1 MTTRE
6 QNTVDDIDIRLLPG
20 EKPTLKT
27 ISRLSGMAVP
37 TVSRALGDAPD
48 ISLET
53 KAKVRRIADKIGYVP
68 NRAGVR
74 LRTGRTYVIAL
85 VLSTE
90 HDVMNMT
97 ARLISSIADGLRGS
111 LYHLVVTPDFPDED
125 PMKAIRYIV
134 ETGSA
139 DAIIMNQIRPE
150 DPRVDYLMKQ
160 NFAFVTHGR
169 TVWSDHHAF
178 FDYDNRSF
186 GKSAIEQLAKRGR
199 KKILMIAPP
208 LNQNYAIEMIEGALS
223 ASKNANLNLN
233 VLEEVTSDS
242 EREDVESVVSR
253 YISKQIGYDALIS
266 ASPNATMAAISGI
279 EKAGHTVGDEVDV
292 FSKETVPFLKL
303 FRPKILCISED
314 IAKAGEFL
322 ARSAIHAA
330 EKREETPMQFLDIPQ

>member
-53 KAKVRRIADKIGYVP
+53 KAKVRRIADKIGYIP

-134 ETGSA
+134 
-139 DAIIMNQIRPE
+139 
-150 DPRVDYLMKQ
+150 
-160 NFAFVTHGR
+160 
-169 TVWSDHHAF
+169 
-178 FDYDNRSF
+178 
-186 GKSAIEQLAKRGR
+186 
-199 KKILMIAPP
+199 
-208 LNQNYAIEMIEGALS
+208 
-223 ASKNANLNLN
+223 
-233 VLEEVTSDS
+233 
-242 EREDVESVVSR
+242 
-253 YISKQIGYDALIS
+253 
-266 ASPNATMAAISGI
+266 
-279 EKAGHTVGDEVDV
+279 
-292 FSKETVPFLKL
+292 
-303 FRPKILCISED
+303 
-314 IAKAGEFL
+314 
-322 ARSAIHAA
+322 
-330 EKREETPMQFLDIPQ
+330 